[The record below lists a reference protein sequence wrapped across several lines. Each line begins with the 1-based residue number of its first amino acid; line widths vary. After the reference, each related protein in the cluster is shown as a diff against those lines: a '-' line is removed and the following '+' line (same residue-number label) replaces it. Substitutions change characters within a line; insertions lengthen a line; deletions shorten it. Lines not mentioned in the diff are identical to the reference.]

1 MKIYILLHA
10 TQEPIWVLHLS
21 TYSMLLSFYDFE
33 CNKLDGMGGIAW
45 YQMVLHG
52 IRWYCLVL
60 DGIAELDSEHQGL
73 QIVFYSGPNPSWVVE

>member
-1 MKIYILLHA
+1 M
-10 TQEPIWVLHLS
+10 
-21 TYSMLLSFYDFE
+21 D
-33 CNKLDGMGGIAW
+33 GIAW